1 MEGDS
6 LVKEHHMRRLICLG
20 AAVLLMATAAAS
32 AEDFTVKLLSPI
44 STETS
49 KEGDKI
55 TAQVISPEQFQGD
68 FMEGVVRTSK
78 AANKFGGKSELA
90 FYFNVLHHGGKEYTI
105 QGDIKSVVNSQG
117 KQGIDD
123 EGNVY
128 KKQGNWKKALIGAGV
143 GAGLGAA
150 VGGGKGAAE
159 GAAIG
164 TAASLL
170 LIEVTAKAP
179 KIAFGAESQFVLDV
193 KR

>member
-1 MEGDS
+1 
-6 LVKEHHMRRLICLG
+6 MRRLICWG
-20 AAVLLMATAAAS
+20 AAALLLASAAAF
-32 AEDFTVKLLSPI
+32 ADDFTVKLLSPI
-44 STETS
+44 STDTS
-49 KEGDKI
+49 KAGDKI

-90 FYFNVLHHGGKEYTI
+90 FYFNVLHHQGKAFPI

-128 KKQGNWKKALIGAGV
+128 KKQGNWKKALL
-143 GAGLGAA
+143 GAGLGAGIGA
-150 VGGGKGAAE
+150 AAGGAKGAAM
-159 GAAIG
+159 GAAAG

-170 LIEVTAKAP
+170 LIEVAAKAP
-179 KIAFGAESQFVLDV
+179 KIAFGSESQFVLDV
-193 KR
+193 KQQ

>member
-1 MEGDS
+1 MKLIS
-6 LVKEHHMRRLICLG
+6 RCLTICLLFLAA
-20 AAVLLMATAAAS
+20 AAVS
-32 AEDFTVKLLSPI
+32 AQECTVKLLSPV
-44 STETS
+44 STDTS
-49 KEGDKI
+49 KAGDKL
-55 TAQVISPEQFQGD
+55 TAQVISPQEFQGD
-68 FMEGVVRTSK
+68 FMEGVVRSSK
-78 AANKFGGKSELA
+78 SAGKLGGKSELS
-90 FYFNVLHHGGKEYTI
+90 FYFNALHHGSRGLPI

-128 KKQGNWKKALIGAGV
+128 KKQSNWKKAFVGAGI

-170 LIEVTAKAP
+170 LIEVSAKAP
-179 KIAFGAESQFVLDV
+179 RIAFGPDSQFVLDV
-193 KR
+193 KQR

>member
-1 MEGDS
+1 
-6 LVKEHHMRRLICLG
+6 MRRLIYL
-20 AAVLLMATAAAS
+20 AAAALLMASAAAW
-32 AEDFTVKLLSPI
+32 ADDFTVKLLSPI

-49 KEGDKI
+49 KAGDKI
-55 TAQVISPEQFQGD
+55 TAQVVGPQEFQGD

-90 FYFNVLHHGGKEYTI
+90 FYFNVLHHGGRALPI

-150 VGGGKGAAE
+150 LGGGKGAAA
-159 GAAIG
+159 GAAAG

-170 LIEVTAKAP
+170 LIEVAAKAP
-179 KIAFGAESQFVLDV
+179 KIAFGAESQFILDV
-193 KR
+193 KQQ

>member
-1 MEGDS
+1 
-6 LVKEHHMRRLICLG
+6 MRRLIYLG
-20 AAVLLMATAAAS
+20 LAALLMTTAAAT

-44 STETS
+44 STETN
-49 KEGDKI
+49 KAGDKI
-55 TAQVISPEQFQGD
+55 TAQVISPQQFQGD
-68 FMEGVVRTSK
+68 FIEGVVRTSK

-90 FYFNVLHHGGKEYTI
+90 FYFNVLHHGGKAFPI

-128 KKQGNWKKALIGAGV
+128 KKQGNWKKALIGAGL

-179 KIAFGAESQFVLDV
+179 KIAFGAESQFILDV
-193 KR
+193 KQQ